1 MIAFNDDPLDMSWSP
16 PIFGHRPGEPASWS
30 EAPAAGPH
38 DRFDS
43 ENHVTPTPET
53 RAAQVALFAHL
64 ADGEVGSLAND
75 LGRGDGDDPDLTAYR
90 GAPPP
95 EAERAAVAAM
105 MAEDG
110 DDLAAYRGA
119 PPPEAERAAVAAMMA
134 EDAGPSDAE
143 VARLADEM
151 AAAGPDLSRFRGPAP
166 ADPAAIAAMME

>member
-1 MIAFNDDPLDMSWSP
+1 MSR
-16 PIFGHRPGEPASWS
+16 RPHW
-30 EAPAAGPH
+30 
-38 DRFDS
+38 
-43 ENHVTPTPET
+43 
-53 RAAQVALFAHL
+53 HL

-75 LGRGDGDDPDLTAYR
+75 LGRGDGDDPDLT
-90 GAPPP
+90 
-95 EAERAAVAAM
+95 
-105 MAEDG
+105 
-110 DDLAAYRGA
+110 AYRGA